1 MSVSDIK
8 KVPACPLCET
18 DGGVP
23 VWAGARFRVIRAE
36 EPGFPAFYRVVWTDH
51 VAEFSD
57 LSTADRALCME
68 AVALVERVLRSELRP
83 DKINLAALGNMVPH
97 LHWHV
102 VARFEDDSHFPAPLW
117 AAPVRERDTAH
128 EAALARRLPAVDAAL
143 AARFDAVFSTT
154 ATALR

>member
-1 MSVSDIK
+1 MNPVDMK
-8 KVPACPLCET
+8 KVPACPLCDT
-18 DGGVP
+18 DGGVL
-23 VWAGARFRVIRAE
+23 VWAGSRFRVIRAE

-57 LSTADRALCME
+57 LSDAERALCMD
-68 AVALVERVLRSELRP
+68 AVALVERALRSELRP

-117 AAPVRERDTAH
+117 AAPLRERDTAH

-143 AARFDAVFSTT
+143 AARLGAAFAPM
-154 ATALR
+154 A

>member
-1 MSVSDIK
+1 MNLSEVK
-8 KVPACPLCET
+8 KVPGCALCEG
-18 DGGVP
+18 DGGVL
-23 VWAGARFRVIRAE
+23 VWAGAQFRLIRAE
-36 EPGFPAFYRVVWTDH
+36 EPGFPAFYRVVWADH

-68 AVALVERVLRSELRP
+68 AVALCERTLRSELRP
-83 DKINLAALGNMVPH
+83 EKINLAALGNMVPH

-117 AAPVRERDTAH
+117 AAPLRERDTAH

-143 AARFDAVFSTT
+143 ATRFSAAF
-154 ATALR
+154 AQAALPF